1 MGRGFRLV
9 SFFSGNLLDRIYD
22 KQNRLLNSELPRHPF
37 YIGLDPCGHKFQ
49 RGGKNFVYSE
59 SFSGRQNMF
68 CNSLDGV
75 ISESGCFYWL
85 PCDFRPSPGGG
96 RWVGSSRLSTL
107 LPLFTSGLLRTFSS
121 FPFLHL
127 NPVFGFPR
135 PLKGSF
141 TIFLFSV
148 RSHILNSNG
157 MWYSWFC
164 PEGPINASN

>member
-1 MGRGFRLV
+1 MGSVSIGFRLV
-9 SFFSGNLLDRIYD
+9 SRDFTFRRQSPRSDLWY

-59 SFSGRQNMF
+59 SFSGQQNMF

-85 PCDFRPSPGGG
+85 SCDFRPSPGGG
-96 RWVGSSRLSTL
+96 GWDGSSRLSSL
-107 LPLFTSGLLRTFSS
+107 LPIFTSGLLHTSAFSS

-127 NPVFGFPR
+127 NPVFGFPPSFR
-135 PLKGSF
+135 SLPNSHPTKGF
-141 TIFLFSV
+141 KD
-148 RSHILNSNG
+148 HIRRES
-157 MWYSWFC
+157 
-164 PEGPINASN
+164 